1 MYAGSGSDGGTW
13 YDSGGGA
20 AMPVSACSSGLV
32 VTALVTLL
40 LLPAQYYVPDFVLQ
54 ERSGPTPA
62 PPAPAA
68 ITRWPDIELV
78 YFPTLDLFFT
88 FTLLLLGLFT
98 YLCEWIQRKL
108 MEKRIV
114 KVRSF
119 RSFILYRLWLQYKYF
134 LTNKYC
140 D

>member
-1 MYAGSGSDGGTW
+1 MGESTINGKHCEDSGVYAGCGSDGGTC

-54 ERSGPTPA
+54 ERSAPAPA
-62 PPAPAA
+62 PPAPPALAA
-68 ITRWPDIELV
+68 ATRWPDVELV
-78 YFPTLDLFFT
+78 YFPTLDLVFT

-108 MEKRIV
+108 MERRIV

-119 RSFILYRLWLQYKYF
+119 R
-134 LTNKYC
+134 
-140 D
+140 

>member
-1 MYAGSGSDGGTW
+1 MYAGCGGTW
-13 YDSGGGA
+13 CDRGGGA

-54 ERSGPTPA
+54 EERFTPA
-62 PPAPAA
+62 PQPPAPASLPL
-68 ITRWPDIELV
+68 WPDVELV

-88 FTLLLLGLFT
+88 FTLLLIGLIT

-108 MEKRIV
+108 MERRIV
-114 KVRSF
+114 KVSDAKWSLNVAVNF
-119 RSFILYRLWLQYKYF
+119 
-134 LTNKYC
+134 
-140 D
+140 